1 MKTSSVIIVLLI
13 VLFCGCGLLM
23 NDHEW
28 IEEKMYT
35 TVAEL
40 PPDAGIGEP
49 IVFNAKSYLANSC
62 WKFSHLR
69 TVSSGFDVYVTLYMK
84 RSIEETIC
92 LEYITGVAKEGQFT
106 PVFPGEYRFRF
117 HFWRSDTSTLEHTV
131 VVR

>member
-1 MKTSSVIIVLLI
+1 MKTSSAVIVLLMA
-13 VLFCGCGLLM
+13 LLCGCGLLGT
-23 NDHEW
+23 DSDW

-35 TVAEL
+35 TEAEL
-40 PPDAGIGEP
+40 PPDARLGEP

-84 RSIEETIC
+84 RSVEETIC
-92 LEYITGVAKEGQFT
+92 LEYITGVAEEGQFT
-106 PVFPGEYRFRF
+106 PRLPGEYRF
-117 HFWRSDTSTLEHTV
+117 HFWRYDTPALEYSV